1 MEDAEAFPSLGGGGK
16 RNGGGAGSQSG
27 GGGGSGG
34 SWTKVAASAPVYPP
48 AGSSSFLSS
57 VAAPPK
63 EYNAAPQEFPSLG
76 AAVTVERAKSKATIP
91 KDRDELILRNK
102 LLMSG
107 LQAAAKRN
115 GSHDAVADFRTLSGA
130 FQRGEV
136 TSMAYF
142 KQFNGL
148 FGDETTHALFPELV
162 LLLPDQAKREELSR
176 VFDAFDRSRP
186 LLGQQVRA
194 CGAAPTPAMASAGF
208 GVFASGRPATWGGRG
223 RS

>member
-1 MEDAEAFPSLGGGGK
+1 M
-16 RNGGGAGSQSG
+16 
-27 GGGGSGG
+27 
-34 SWTKVAASAPVYPP
+34 
-48 AGSSSFLSS
+48 
-57 VAAPPK
+57 
-63 EYNAAPQEFPSLG
+63 LG

-102 LLMSG
+102 LLASG

-186 LLGQQVRA
+186 LLGQQGARA
-194 CGAAPTPAMASAGF
+194 CRGPHRLRPWPRRASACLR
-208 GVFASGRPATWGGRG
+208 AESQPRG
-223 RS
+223 EAEDARDRSIGPVPWH